1 MSFFRGSTV
10 LHSLDTQGFL
20 VAVPQKPGVSFAVSD
35 RVSVHV
41 SLGQPVSESCLKF
54 GLLLELPAA
63 GREWEVEGRGQA
75 GEGCGQA
82 GEGCGQ
88 AGEGCGQAGKG
99 CGGREDILTALF
111 DISLAGDLPDGQYE
125 VYHQQLL

>member
-10 LHSLDTQGFL
+10 LSSLDTQGFL

-35 RVSVHV
+35 RVSVHI
-41 SLGQPVSESCLKF
+41 SLGQPVSESCLKS

-63 GREWEVEGRGQA
+63 GREWEVEGR
-75 GEGCGQA
+75 
-82 GEGCGQ
+82 GQ

-125 VYHQQLL
+125 VYHQQPL